1 MGLDF
6 CKRTKEN
13 CEKEL
18 DPDNDPHWSY
28 GGFDRFRRHIAK
40 SIGID
45 LDVMLGF
52 GGDRSW
58 ENKNPVEMLLNHSD
72 CDGELSSK
80 ECEEIAPELEK
91 IILTWK
97 EESKEEEYDITVGL
111 LLVAAMRE
119 CVREGADLIFC

>member
-6 CKRTKEN
+6 CKRTKKN
-13 CEKEL
+13 CERKL
-18 DPDNDPHWSY
+18 DPHNDPHWSY

-45 LDVMLGF
+45 LDIMQGF

-58 ENKNPVEMLLNHSD
+58 EDKNPVEMLLNHSD

-80 ECEEIAPELEK
+80 ECQEIAPELEK
-91 IILTWK
+91 IILAWK
-97 EESKEEEYDITVGL
+97 GETGGEDYDRATGL
-111 LLVAAMRE
+111 ILVAAMRE
-119 CVREGADLIFC
+119 CAREGADLIFY